1 MATIADNLNT
11 LRTIKNNIK
20 AAIEGKGI
28 TVGDSAFT
36 DYANKIS
43 SIEVG
48 AVVTLTQSQYDAL
61 TDKDN
66 NTIYLIKG

>member
-1 MATIADNLNT
+1 MSVADKLNT
-11 LRTIKNNIK
+11 LQTIKANIK
-20 AAIEGKGI
+20 TAIENKGI
-28 TVGDSAFT
+28 TVGDAAFT